1 MKKIP
6 ILGENDL
13 QTLLNLTNLD
23 KSEDIDMYFQILD
36 SKLIN
41 KKYNLYICKL
51 KDKKTS
57 YDRFIIKS
65 SKNLLN
71 NSVIHV
77 TKVRITLSGK
87 NKVKIIS
94 CLNYENFG
102 IIDLE
107 EINKIKEK
115 PKKVKEI
122 EQKEKEEREKEREI
136 LGEELNEKT
145 KLLLKN
151 IKHEKKKKKYY
162 FKWDKGNLKLYD
174 IKTNKE
180 KKLSVKKISK
190 KKKSKKQ
197 QLHQFNILGEHDDN
211 IINEDDN
218 EKNNEELDDD
228 QKEIEKLF
236 EGIDIKGLLK
246 INEKRDNK
254 KIENEKDFQLF
265 INLSNYEEGKK
276 IYVKCI
282 NKQLI
287 IKENQ
292 KYIVYIFR
300 DAEGG
305 EINAYTYDN
314 DIPLLNNKIIENG
327 IYIISEYLVK
337 PKIYSTFINNDY
349 SLILNSKT
357 KIQTMPPDSV
367 FNKVHFHFLNI
378 EDLFYF
384 KEGTIVDICGVI
396 YDEGKIEIIKTKYG
410 NKIIRNILICDSSK
424 KKIYVSLW
432 EPHSN
437 NKRIKFEKGEI
448 LAIKYGKII
457 LYPEKIKK
465 LSTISLSMI
474 QNSTSDYEKDLELK
488 EFYEKNKNI
497 NNFAFVINP
506 PNYKFLEELRN
517 LIIYNI
523 KNNIDNCK
531 INFLTKAYIDE
542 ISIDNNCIYNG
553 CPFCHRKLKEIDEYE
568 KESIPKQIK
577 FKCLFCKKNFIV
589 PKYIFKLSFRARD
602 VNAKVFFNMV
612 GDEAKKFLDVEPDI
626 VKEYLKE
633 ENYVELK
640 KIEEKVL
647 FQEYIF
653 MGKLVSYPGS
663 YGKIINKA
671 KVDNCEKAD
680 GENLKRI
687 LQLMEEEGDDDD

>member
-6 ILGENDL
+6 NLHENDL
-13 QTLLNLTNLD
+13 QTLLNMTNLN

-41 KKYNLYICKL
+41 KQYNLYICKL
-51 KDKKTS
+51 KDKKSS
-57 YDRFIIKS
+57 YDKFIIKS
-65 SKNLLN
+65 SNNPLK

-77 TKVRITLSGK
+77 TKIRITLSGP
-87 NKVKIIS
+87 NKIKIIS
-94 CLNYENFG
+94 CLNYENYG
-102 IIDLE
+102 IIDFE
-107 EINKIKEK
+107 KINENEGKD
-115 PKKVKEI
+115 KKQKEI
-122 EQKEKEEREKEREI
+122 EQKENEEREKEREI
-136 LGEELNEKT
+136 LGEELNEET
-145 KLLLKN
+145 KLLLQN
-151 IKHEKKKKKYY
+151 IKYEKKEKKYY
-162 FKWDKGNLKLYD
+162 FKWDNGNLKVFD
-174 IKTNKE
+174 NKTNKE
-180 KKLSVKKISK
+180 KKFTVKKKSK

-197 QLHQFNILGEHDDN
+197 QEHQINNILGEHDNNIDEDN
-211 IINEDDN
+211 N
-218 EKNNEELDDD
+218 KNINEELDEDK
-228 QKEIEKLF
+228 KEIEKMF
-236 EGIDIKGLLK
+236 EGLDIKGLLK
-246 INEKRDNK
+246 INEKRDNR
-254 KIENEKDFQLF
+254 KIENKNDFQLF

-287 IKENQ
+287 IKEKQ

-300 DAEGG
+300 DVEGG
-305 EINAYTYDN
+305 EINAYVYDN
-314 DIPLLNNKIIENG
+314 DIPILNNKIIENG
-327 IYIISEYLVK
+327 IYIISDYLVK

-349 SLILNSKT
+349 RLILNSKT
-357 KIQTMPPDSV
+357 KTQAMPPDSV
-367 FNKVHFHFLNI
+367 FNTVHFHFLKI

-384 KEGTIVDICGVI
+384 KEGTIIDICGII
-396 YDEGKIEIIKTKYG
+396 YDEGKTEIIKTKYG
-410 NKIIRNILICDSSK
+410 NKIIRNILICDTSK

-448 LAIKYGKII
+448 MAIKYGKII
-457 LYPEKIKK
+457 LFPEKIKK

-497 NNFAFVINP
+497 NNFTFVINP
-506 PNYKFLEELRN
+506 PNYKYLEQLRN

-523 KNNIDNCK
+523 KNKIDNCK

-542 ISIDNNCIYNG
+542 ISIDKNCIYNG
-553 CPFCHRKLKEIDEYE
+553 CPFCNRKLKEIDEKE
-568 KESIPKQIK
+568 KINLPEQIK
-577 FKCLFCKKNFIV
+577 FKCLFCKKNFMM

-602 VNAKVFFNMV
+602 INSKVFFNMV
-612 GDEAKKFLDVEPDI
+612 GEEAKKFLDIEPDI
-626 VKEYLKE
+626 VKEYLEE
-633 ENYVELK
+633 ENYIELR
-640 KIEEKVL
+640 KIEQKVL

-653 MGKLVSYPGS
+653 MGKLISYPGS

-687 LQLMEEEGDDDD
+687 IKIMEEDDYDDE